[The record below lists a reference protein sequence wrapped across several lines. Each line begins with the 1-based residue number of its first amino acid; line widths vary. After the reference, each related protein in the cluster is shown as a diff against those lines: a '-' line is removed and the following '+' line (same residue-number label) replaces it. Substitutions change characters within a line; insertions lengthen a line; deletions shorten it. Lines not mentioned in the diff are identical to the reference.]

1 VINRACKQIGRDPS
15 TIRYSVMVSYV
26 IGRDKDE
33 LRERA
38 VNLAKVV
45 PRLKRD
51 SPDETL
57 AAAKQSMFVGT
68 PDEVVEQIK
77 RYAKLG
83 VELFMLQHFLLD
95 DSDALK
101 LLASDVMPAIA

>member
-1 VINRACKQIGRDPS
+1 
-15 TIRYSVMVSYV
+15 
-26 IGRDKDE
+26 
-33 LRERA
+33 
-38 VNLAKVV
+38 
-45 PRLKRD
+45 
-51 SPDETL
+51 
-57 AAAKQSMFVGT
+57 MFVGT
-68 PDEVVEQIK
+68 PAEVVEQIK